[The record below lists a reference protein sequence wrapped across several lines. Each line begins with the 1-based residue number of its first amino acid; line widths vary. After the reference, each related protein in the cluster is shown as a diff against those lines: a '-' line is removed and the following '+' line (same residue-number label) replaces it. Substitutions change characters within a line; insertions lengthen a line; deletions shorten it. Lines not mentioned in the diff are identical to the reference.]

1 MTKVTELKGHRS
13 RVLYLTISPDETTV
27 VSGAGD
33 ETLRFW
39 KINEKITEISKEDDD
54 ELTYNFSK
62 IR

>member
-39 KINEKITEISKEDDD
+39 KIPSPRSSRCFRKGS
-54 ELTYNFSK
+54 
-62 IR
+62 